1 VVLQLQRFSEFT
13 PEKPMLPNRQSVLL
27 LCLVS
32 LALTATAAAQQ
43 RNDFGTISIQV
54 RPPGAEVF
62 IDGERW
68 TPSNEAGP
76 LQVQLSP
83 GTHRVEV
90 RSPGRQTFTREI
102 TIRAGETTPLNVA
115 LTQGESSDTPPPP
128 PSFEHRP
135 PTAQAPSGPSSGIVR
150 TAAEDGFVI
159 APDFRV
165 TEINH
170 HTAQMVGAYGGYVFA
185 KQLLIGAGG
194 YWQADTTDGARMFYT
209 GPVVEWR
216 LFPDRTV
223 GLNVHG
229 LVGGGWRYLDDN
241 FYYWRIRSD
250 RFLPPPGT
258 RTFPRGWYNDGF
270 FVAEP
275 EAQVVWRVGS
285 WARVQ
290 GGVGYRATST
300 DGLSGASGSLSVQF
314 GR

>member
-1 VVLQLQRFSEFT
+1 
-13 PEKPMLPNRQSVLL
+13 MLPNRAYVRLL
-27 LCLVS
+27 PCMLS
-32 LALTATAAAQQ
+32 LALTATTTLAQQ
-43 RNDFGTISIQV
+43 RTDFGTLSIQV
-54 RPPGAEVF
+54 RPPNAEIL

-68 TPSNEAGP
+68 TASNETGP

-83 GTHRVEV
+83 GTHRVEI
-90 RSPGRQTFTREI
+90 RSPGRQAFAREV

-115 LTQGESSDTPPPP
+115 LTQAETADALPPPP
-128 PSFEHRP
+128 PFEHRP
-135 PTAQAPSGPSSGIVR
+135 PAPQSPSAPSTGIVQ
-150 TAAEDGFVI
+150 TSAAENGFMI

-170 HTAQMVGAYGGYVFA
+170 DTAQMVGAYGGYVMA
-185 KQLLIGAGG
+185 RQLLVGAGA
-194 YWQADTTDGARMFYT
+194 YWQADSTDGAHMVYT

-216 LFPDRTV
+216 MFPDRTV
-223 GLNVHG
+223 GLNLHG
-229 LVGGGWRYLDDN
+229 LVGGGWRYFDDD
-241 FYYWRIRSD
+241 FYYGRIRSD

-258 RTFPRGWYNDGF
+258 HPVPRGWYNDGF

-290 GGVGYRATST
+290 GGIGYRATSA
-300 DGLSGASGSLSVQF
+300 DGLSGASGSVSVQF